1 MAVRRQF
8 SQRRGNPSRTPWP
21 CAQILVGLELA
32 ESAPVLD
39 FEPKQINAGVRVFEW
54 STAGVVARECGV
66 DAEGVTDTRALRS
79 ESRE

>member
-1 MAVRRQF
+1 MVRGGSSHSAVATPPARP
-8 SQRRGNPSRTPWP
+8 GHALNPGRS
-21 CAQILVGLELA
+21 

-54 STAGVVARECGV
+54 STAGVVAHECGV
-66 DAEGVTDTRALRS
+66 DAEGVTDPRALRL